1 MKRSYTAATTQED
14 YTQEDMPSRSQRR
27 RYNANTNNP
36 VRSRAM
42 VVRQS
47 RVPKAIRTRG
57 TPRGYYEI
65 PVTVYRR
72 LYFNMSTGLW
82 NTNPYTAA
90 TSGATGYNGFA
101 LNTAFD
107 TSNMPLGNGAISAN
121 VAVAVPG
128 FANIQG
134 VFEEGKIA
142 RIDYEFW
149 LAAQAADQGTVLAQA
164 PNIWIVQDYNNSD
177 PPATLDEV
185 LQYSNVRT
193 VKGDINHPLKI
204 TVYPKVRDSVGS
216 AQDELGTTTTI
227 SAVDNATYF
236 QLSKPGAIHFGLRGW
251 FETNSALATAQLGY
265 LCIKE
270 TQYRRYKV
278 TK

>member
-1 MKRSYTAATTQED
+1 MKRSFSQATTQED
-14 YTQEDMPSRSQRR
+14 FTQEDMPSRSQRR
-27 RYNANTNNP
+27 RSASYAYNP
-36 VRSRAM
+36 VRSRQM

-82 NTNPYTAA
+82 QTDPYTGVQ
-90 TSGATGYNGFA
+90 SGAIGYNGFA
-101 LNTAFD
+101 LNTAMD
-107 TSNMPLGNGAISAN
+107 TSNMPLGNGSITTN

-128 FANIQG
+128 FSSLQG

-149 LAAQAADQGTVLAQA
+149 IAGQAADQGTVLAQA
-164 PNIWIVQDYNNSD
+164 PNIWVVQDFNNSD
-177 PPATLDEV
+177 PPASLAEV
-185 LQYSNVRT
+185 LQYSTVKC

-227 SAVDNATYF
+227 AQVEAGGYY

-251 FETNSALATAQLGY
+251 FETNAALATAQLGY

-270 TQYRRYKV
+270 TQIRRYKV